1 MYEKL
6 KRLLGTKTSIST
18 NAVSS
23 KTTEP
28 KTTLLIDQKD
38 GETHKKVSEIN
49 VSMMI
54 PLKKESV
61 KDRDSRTMATQ
72 LIQRALTKLMKTL
85 NPFKPTGETKITV
98 NLVQQNSQQST
109 TASIVASVLVRFKV

>member
-1 MYEKL
+1 MKKI
-6 KRLLGTKTSIST
+6 KRLLGTKTTIST
-18 NAVSS
+18 NAVSP
-23 KTTEP
+23 KTTEL
-28 KTTLLIDQKD
+28 KTTQLIDQKD

-72 LIQRALTKLMKTL
+72 LIQRAVTKLMKTL

-109 TASIVASVLVRFKV
+109 IANIVASVLVRFKV

>member
-1 MYEKL
+1 
-6 KRLLGTKTSIST
+6 
-18 NAVSS
+18 
-23 KTTEP
+23 
-28 KTTLLIDQKD
+28 
-38 GETHKKVSEIN
+38 
-49 VSMMI
+49 MMI

-109 TASIVASVLVRFKV
+109 AVNIVANVMVRFKV